1 MSIEMRKL
9 GSNGPAISALSLG
22 CMGMSGMY
30 GPADEAESLATI
42 RAAVDGGINY
52 LDTGDFYGMGHN
64 EMLIGRALKEIPR
77 DKVLIGVKFGAL
89 RSPKGDWVG
98 YDARPAAVKNF
109 LAYSL
114 RRLGTDYIDLYQPA
128 RVDRMVPIED
138 TAGAIAEMIQ
148 AGYVRHLGLSEASS
162 ASIRKAHA
170 VHPVAALQYEY
181 SILTR
186 EVERELLPTI
196 RELGIALVA
205 YGVLSRGLLSDSL
218 SANLAPGDFRAHSP
232 RFSKDN
238 LGKNLALRDAMGA
251 IAKEKGCSVAQLAIA
266 WVLAQGDDVIALVGA
281 RRRDRLQEAMGALNV
296 KLSAE
301 DLAKLAQAVP
311 AEAVAGERY
320 PAQAMAMLNG

>member
-9 GSNGPAISALSLG
+9 GTKGPAISALSLG

-42 RAAVDGGINY
+42 RAAVESGANY

-64 EMLIGRALKEIPR
+64 EILIGQALREIPR
-77 DKVLIGVKFGAL
+77 EKVMIGVKFGAL

-109 LAYSL
+109 LAYTL
-114 RRLGTDYIDLYQPA
+114 TRLGTDYIDLYQPA
-128 RVDRMVPIED
+128 RVDRAVPIED
-138 TAGAIAEMIQ
+138 TVGAIAEMIQ
-148 AGYVRHLGLSEASS
+148 AGYVRHLGLSEASP
-162 ASIRKAHA
+162 ATIRKAHK

-186 EVERELLPTI
+186 DIESEILPTI
-196 RELGIALVA
+196 RQLGIALVA
-205 YGVLSRGLLSDSL
+205 YGVLSRGLLSDNLPATL
-218 SANLAPGDFRAHSP
+218 SPGDFRAHSP

-238 LGKNLALRDAMGA
+238 LSKNLTLRDAMGR
-251 IAKEKGCSVAQLAIA
+251 IAKEKGFSVAQLAIA
-266 WVLAQGDDVIALVGA
+266 WVMAQGDDIIALAGA
-281 RRRDRLQEAMGALNV
+281 RRQDRWQEALGALEV
-296 KLSAE
+296 RLSKE
-301 DLAKLAQAVP
+301 DLDKLAQAVP

-320 PAQAMAMLNG
+320 PAQAMAMVNG